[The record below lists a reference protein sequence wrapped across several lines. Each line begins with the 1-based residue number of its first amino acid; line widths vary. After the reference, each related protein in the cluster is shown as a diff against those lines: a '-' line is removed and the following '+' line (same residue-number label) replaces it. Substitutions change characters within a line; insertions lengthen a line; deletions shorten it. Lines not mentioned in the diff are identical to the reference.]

1 MRLISLKIYKKKNG
15 EVIRDVKFNEHGL
28 SLICDLDGD
37 ENRAHGSSIGKT
49 AFIRCIDICLG
60 AKTSKILYESK
71 GMGEN
76 VILKDFIYE
85 NQVSLMLM
93 CENDGASVC
102 LERNLFDNKEYV
114 NGEKFKK
121 I

>member
-49 AFIRCIDICLG
+49 AFIR
-60 AKTSKILYESK
+60 
-71 GMGEN
+71 
-76 VILKDFIYE
+76 
-85 NQVSLMLM
+85 
-93 CENDGASVC
+93 
-102 LERNLFDNKEYV
+102 
-114 NGEKFKK
+114 
-121 I
+121 